1 MPEEISMS
9 FFFDL
14 PALIVI
20 GILLYLLGNYFEL
33 KRLTK
38 ITIGI
43 LIVSCFIIFSVM
55 LYFDVFNFIYPA
67 IGSNSDRF

>member
-55 LYFDVFNFIYPA
+55 LYFDVFNFILS
-67 IGSNSDRF
+67 SNSF